1 MAKKQKTF
9 SLPLTIAACLL
20 AFVIGAVA
28 GFAMWTVYKN
38 PKGGDVYVSGDLQIH
53 FMELGNN
60 YTGDSIYI
68 KAGETDILIDAGSRA
83 NSTDATSEYIDRYCT
98 DGTLEYVVATHA
110 DQDHIAGF
118 AGSNSSPSMFERYKC
133 GTIIDFARTNKT
145 TQVYQNYVKKR
156 DAAVGD
162 GAKQLQRAAML

>member
-68 KAGETDILIDAGSRA
+68 KAAKRIFSSTRVPARTAPMRLRNILTDTVRTARSNTSLRHTLTRIISRA
-83 NSTDATSEYIDRYCT
+83 LLGAVPRRACSNATNAKR
-98 DGTLEYVVATHA
+98 
-110 DQDHIAGF
+110 
-118 AGSNSSPSMFERYKC
+118 SSILHS
-133 GTIIDFARTNKT
+133 RTRPRRSIRIT
-145 TQVYQNYVKKR
+145 
-156 DAAVGD
+156 
-162 GAKQLQRAAML
+162 

>member
-98 DGTLEYVVATHA
+98 DGTLEYVIATHA

-118 AGSNSSPSMFERYKC
+118 AGAVPRRACSNATNAKRSSILHS
-133 GTIIDFARTNKT
+133 RTRPRRSIRIT
-145 TQVYQNYVKKR
+145 
-156 DAAVGD
+156 
-162 GAKQLQRAAML
+162 

>member
-20 AFVIGAVA
+20 AFVVGAVA

-60 YTGDSIYI
+60 YTGDNLHKGWRNGYSHRRGFPREQHRCDFGIY
-68 KAGETDILIDAGSRA
+68 
-83 NSTDATSEYIDRYCT
+83 RYVLH
-98 DGTLEYVVATHA
+98 GRHA
-110 DQDHIAGF
+110 RIRHCDT
-118 AGSNSSPSMFERYKC
+118 R
-133 GTIIDFARTNKT
+133 
-145 TQVYQNYVKKR
+145 
-156 DAAVGD
+156 
-162 GAKQLQRAAML
+162 

>member
-68 KAGETDILIDAGSRA
+68 KAGETDILIDAGSPRTAPMRLRNILTDTVRTVRSNMSSRHTLTRIISRA
-83 NSTDATSEYIDRYCT
+83 LPGAVPRRACSNATNAKR
-98 DGTLEYVVATHA
+98 
-110 DQDHIAGF
+110 
-118 AGSNSSPSMFERYKC
+118 SSILHS
-133 GTIIDFARTNKT
+133 RTRPRRSIRIT
-145 TQVYQNYVKKR
+145 
-156 DAAVGD
+156 
-162 GAKQLQRAAML
+162 

>member
-1 MAKKQKTF
+1 MAKKQQTF
-9 SLPLTIAACLL
+9 SLPLTIVACLL

-38 PKGGDVYVSGDLQIH
+38 PEGGDVYVSGDLQIH

-83 NSTDATSEYIDRYCT
+83 NSTDATSEYIDTYC
-98 DGTLEYVVATHA
+98 GRHA
-110 DQDHIAGF
+110 RIRHCDT
-118 AGSNSSPSMFERYKC
+118 R
-133 GTIIDFARTNKT
+133 
-145 TQVYQNYVKKR
+145 
-156 DAAVGD
+156 
-162 GAKQLQRAAML
+162 

>member
-68 KAGETDILIDAGSRA
+68 KAGETDILIDAGSPRTAPMRLRNILTDTVRTVRSNMSSRHTLTRIISRA
-83 NSTDATSEYIDRYCT
+83 LPGAVPRRACSNATNAKR
-98 DGTLEYVVATHA
+98 
-110 DQDHIAGF
+110 
-118 AGSNSSPSMFERYKC
+118 SSILYS
-133 GTIIDFARTNKT
+133 RTRPRRSIRIT
-145 TQVYQNYVKKR
+145 
-156 DAAVGD
+156 
-162 GAKQLQRAAML
+162 